1 MNKKILTS
9 LALIICVLA
18 LTIGTTLAW
27 LTDQSDKIENTFTVG
42 DINIELEE
50 SDNLDLKIVPGK
62 EITKDPQVTVLAN
75 SEKCYLFVK
84 LEKVNNFDA
93 YMTFE
98 MAEGWTALDGVN
110 GVYYRLVDL
119 SENNQTFDVIKDDT
133 IIVDSELTKTELA
146 VANASKPQLNVQAF
160 AVQELGSTNASEAWD
175 KLSN

>member
-1 MNKKILTS
+1 MNKKILTT
-9 LALIICVLA
+9 LALIMCAVL
-18 LTIGTTLAW
+18 LTVGTTLAW
-27 LTDQSDKIENTFTVG
+27 LTDQSNKIENTFTVG
-42 DINIELEE
+42 DIEIELEE

-75 SEKCYLFVK
+75 SENCYLFVK

-98 MAEGWTALDGVN
+98 MAEGWTALDGVD

-119 SENNQTFDVIKDDT
+119 SENDQTFDVIKDNT
-133 IIVDSELTKTELA
+133 IIVYSELTKTELA
-146 VANASKPQLNVQAF
+146 VANTRNPQLNVQAF
-160 AVQELGSTNASEAWD
+160 AVQELGSANASEAWA